1 MENNKENLEKLV
13 QKLRQ
18 QGINAGEQEKERIV
32 EEAKLEAQEIVAK
45 AEEAAR
51 EIVDEANKKAEQV
64 EANAQS
70 SMAQASRDM
79 VEATR
84 MAVLNYLKAAFGT
97 QVEDLFTQ
105 EQYLG
110 ELVKAVVE
118 AIPGDKQVSIPEA
131 SLKKM
136 EAFLLNQSTAGQV
149 VLRPLGENSTKILV
163 ESSDKGGL
171 QFVLSKQDVEDGL
184 FTMLNQEL
192 VERITKGQGDK

>member
-13 QKLRQ
+13 QKLRE

-32 EEAKLEAQEIVAK
+32 EEARLEAQEIVAK

-51 EIVDEANKKAEQV
+51 EIVDEARKKAEQV
-64 EANAQS
+64 EANATS

-84 MAVLNYLKAAFGT
+84 MSVLNFLKAAFGE
-97 QVEDLFTQ
+97 QVGDLFTK

-118 AIPGDKQVSIPEA
+118 AIPGDKEVSIPEA

-136 EAFLLNQSTAGQV
+136 EAFLLKHSTAGKV
-149 VLRPLGENSTKILV
+149 VLKPLGESGTKIVV
-163 ESSDKGGL
+163 ESTDKGGL

-192 VERITKGQGDK
+192 VERITKGQGGN